1 MKKIKVITLFIVIIC
16 ILIYEFGF
24 CNLYNLLKGTYS
36 FSLFRIIVYFTII
49 LLCIFFSN
57 KMIEKSIDTIK
68 GKNKL
73 IITYAIII
81 FFYTLYL
88 VWIRQ
93 EELGRIALIV
103 MAELLGI
110 LFILYITKDC
120 IQNIIVTTLTFGIMF
135 SLTNH
140 VFHIMDEKQHFNS
153 ALNLA
158 YCNFDYIE
166 EPLGDL
172 KFNKIEQKTLME
184 HFIMGYSSVPYKM
197 EMEEVEFDVKSVPM
211 DYSPILYI
219 PCAIGI
225 NIARLFNGTML
236 DVFLAGRV
244 ANLLAFSGLLIL
256 IFKLLPFKKDTFYC
270 MYLLPQTIALAA
282 SYSIDAI
289 TVGIIGI
296 FIAYTLKLYKEEKEG
311 ISIKQF
317 LILLGL
323 FVVCLLSKHGVYL
336 AICIIVFILPLIK
349 SIKKDKKIII
359 LILGIIL
366 IAGIWGGLKLNS
378 IAKNTSGDEK
388 ILDTSPKIQLEFIIN
403 NPNILLN
410 VYEECFNATI
420 FNLQYYEGLN
430 SIYFMGDG
438 YKIITFLLFVF
449 CIYTAINDGTYN
461 FNKKE
466 KLILTLTFIANF
478 FIGTMTLYLLHTP
491 PYTIGINGYQA
502 RYLIAILPLVLMC
515 IPSKNINNDNQEEI
529 YNPVAKNIG
538 LFMLVDLI
546 SQIMS

>member
-1 MKKIKVITLFIVIIC
+1 MKKVKIITLIIVIIC
-16 ILIYEFGF
+16 ILLYEFGF

-57 KMIEKSIDTIK
+57 KLIEKAIDTIK
-68 GKNKL
+68 GKKKL

-81 FFYTLYL
+81 FSYTLYL
-88 VWIRQ
+88 VGIKQ
-93 EELGRIALIV
+93 EEFGRIVLVV
-103 MAELLGI
+103 MAELLGF
-110 LFILYITKDC
+110 LFIIYITKDY

-135 SLTNH
+135 SLTNT

-172 KFNKIEQKTLME
+172 KFNEIEQKTPME
-184 HFIMGYSSVPYKM
+184 HFIMGYSNVPYKM

-219 PCAIGI
+219 PSAIGI

-236 DVFLAGRV
+236 DVFIAGRIT
-244 ANLLAFSGLLIL
+244 NLLAFSGMLIL
-256 IFKLLPFKKDTFYC
+256 IFKLLPFKKNTFYC

-296 FIAYTLKLYKEEKEG
+296 FIAYSLKIYKENKEG

-323 FVVCLLSKHGVYL
+323 FIICLLPKHGVYL
-336 AICIIVFILPLIK
+336 AICLIVFILPIIK

-359 LILGIIL
+359 LIIGIIL
-366 IAGIWGGLKLNS
+366 VAGILGGLKLNS
-378 IAKNTSGDEK
+378 ITKNTSGDEK
-388 ILDTSPKIQLEFIIN
+388 IPDTSPKLQMDFIVN
-403 NPNILLN
+403 NPNVLLYI
-410 VYEECFNATI
+410 YEECFNSTI

-430 SIYFMGDG
+430 LTYFMGEG
-438 YKIITFLLFVF
+438 WRVISFFLFAFVYTLQQMMALITL
-449 CIYTAINDGTYN
+449 I
-461 FNKKE
+461 KKR
-466 KLILTLTFIANF
+466 N
-478 FIGTMTLYLLHTP
+478 LYL
-491 PYTIGINGYQA
+491 
-502 RYLIAILPLVLMC
+502 
-515 IPSKNINNDNQEEI
+515 
-529 YNPVAKNIG
+529 
-538 LFMLVDLI
+538 
-546 SQIMS
+546 